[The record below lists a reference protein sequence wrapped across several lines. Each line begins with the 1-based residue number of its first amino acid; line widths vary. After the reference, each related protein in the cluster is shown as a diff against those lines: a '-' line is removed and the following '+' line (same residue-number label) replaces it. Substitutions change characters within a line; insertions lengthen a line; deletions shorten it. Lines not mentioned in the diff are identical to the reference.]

1 MACLVV
7 SWAFNN
13 IVPHSASASFVPTE
27 HPEWQID
34 GRPCHSPAA
43 MRLLP
48 LALRVTWALLP
59 FTVGTGLA
67 SALGDRSRDVQV
79 AASAPAW
86 AAWAV
91 VLVATLVPHPVSLTA
106 VRVAAPAA
114 LVVGAWSGSAVAAVA
129 GVIAVGVAFLAE
141 TAVVFVNGPAY
152 PNERR
157 FPLRPPGF
165 LLSGTMELAWALA
178 VGVPMAGVLFVAV
191 GRVAVGVPVLVI
203 GLPIAVLLL
212 RALHGLSRRWVV
224 FVPAG
229 LVLHDPMA
237 LADPVLFQRKVVE
250 TVRLAPAD
258 TDSLDLT
265 KGALGPAVELLLR
278 EKVPMVL
285 ATPGRRGG
293 EPGASARLLFSPTRP
308 GAVLAEAAARRL
320 VR

>member
-1 MACLVV
+1 
-7 SWAFNN
+7 
-13 IVPHSASASFVPTE
+13 
-27 HPEWQID
+27 
-34 GRPCHSPAA
+34 

-59 FTVGTGLA
+59 FTVGPGLA
-67 SALGDRSRDVQV
+67 SALHERSRDVQV
-79 AASAPAW
+79 AGSAVAW
-86 AAWAV
+86 AAWAL

-106 VRVAAPAA
+106 VRVAAPA
-114 LVVGAWSGSAVAAVA
+114 VVVVAVWSVSVMAMVA
-129 GVIAVGVAFLAE
+129 GVVAVGVAFLAE
-141 TAVVFVNGPAY
+141 TAMVFVNGPAY

-165 LLSGTMELAWALA
+165 LLLGTVELAWVLA
-178 VGVPMAGVLFVAV
+178 VGLPVGGVLLVV
-191 GRVAVGVPVLVI
+191 GGRVAVGVPVLVV
-203 GLPIAVLLL
+203 GLPVAALLV

-237 LADPVLFQRKVVE
+237 LVDPVLFQRKVVE

-278 EKVPMVL
+278 AKVPMVL
-285 ATPGRRGG
+285 ATPGNRGG

-308 GAVLAEAAARRL
+308 GAVLAEAASRRL
-320 VR
+320 LR